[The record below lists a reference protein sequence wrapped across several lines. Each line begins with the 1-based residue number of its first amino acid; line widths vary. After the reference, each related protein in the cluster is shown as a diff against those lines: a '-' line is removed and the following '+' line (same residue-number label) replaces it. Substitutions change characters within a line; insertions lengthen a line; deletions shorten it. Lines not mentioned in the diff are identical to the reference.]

1 MSSFLLDGRYRAVS
15 HCYLA
20 GEVHGPPPCEETGSK
35 RVPVPRVTDHVI
47 RAPKTNRN
55 FVHWNA
61 LAQMR
66 STPGDKGEERMVD
79 QPNGNTQLVE
89 KAGLAPK
96 FTFKKV
102 K

>member
-1 MSSFLLDGRYRAVS
+1 MFGHVNKSPIWYPP
-15 HCYLA
+15 
-20 GEVHGPPPCEETGSK
+20 GEVHGPPPCDEAGSK
-35 RVPVPRVTDHVI
+35 RAPVPRVTDHVI

-66 STPGDKGEERMVD
+66 SSPGEKGEERMVD
-79 QPNGNTQLVE
+79 HPNGNTQLVE

-102 K
+102 NY